1 MSTKNLQAIT
11 YEFLTFPAIEEMA
24 INFTYNEIFLY
35 VRSLWSHGFL
45 SDENA
50 LSYLKELKMFT
61 SEVNEDDRFPK
72 EADQFIFLLGGGR

>member
-1 MSTKNLQAIT
+1 MNHNKIT
-11 YEFLTFPAIEEMA
+11 RTFLTFPAIEE
-24 INFTYNEIFLY
+24 ITIGFTYNEIFLY

-50 LSYLKELKMFT
+50 LGYLRELKRFA
-61 SEVNEDDRFPK
+61 SEVNEADRFPK